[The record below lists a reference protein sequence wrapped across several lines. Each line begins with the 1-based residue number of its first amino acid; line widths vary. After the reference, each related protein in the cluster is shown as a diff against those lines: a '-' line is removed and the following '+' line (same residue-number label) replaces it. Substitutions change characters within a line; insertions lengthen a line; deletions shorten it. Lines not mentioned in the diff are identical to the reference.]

1 MLKFTIHQRF
11 LKVKLLNG
19 SASVLDQKLDDLQF
33 DFYGRTLS
41 GQKEQ
46 RAMNKRALSTI
57 NGVLGEGFRKLY
69 VDKYFTAEAKS
80 RNGNFN

>member
-1 MLKFTIHQRF
+1 MNAKNLPFIKDF

-33 DFYGRTLS
+33 DFYGRTLERT
-41 GQKEQ
+41 KEQ

-57 NGVLGEGFRKLY
+57 NGVLGEAFGKLY
-69 VDKYFTAEAKS
+69 VDKYFLPKQKQKW
-80 RNGNFN
+80 